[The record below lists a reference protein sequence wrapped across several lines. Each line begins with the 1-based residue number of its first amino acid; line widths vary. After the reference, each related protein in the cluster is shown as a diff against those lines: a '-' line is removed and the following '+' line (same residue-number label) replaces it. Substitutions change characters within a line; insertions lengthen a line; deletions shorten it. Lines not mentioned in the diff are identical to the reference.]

1 MSALRERK
9 RATALDEL
17 ATAWQQ
23 RQAVPDSVLS
33 VQRRALDSVLERG
46 LPGPRDEQWKYTDLR
61 RFGSRH
67 FAAAAPGPQLAAQDL
82 EARLIAASGWHR
94 LVLVDGRFHAELSTP
109 LPTARHVAVG
119 TLATSI
125 AERPDRVATWLASH
139 AAPAAPL
146 FAAINAAFSDDGIVI
161 ELEAEGEIAEP
172 VYVVHVGTARDRATM
187 RHARV
192 IVDAGPGSR
201 MMLIEHHVTLGRAD
215 AFDTVVT
222 DLRLAADARI
232 EHYRIQ
238 EQHARSYHFAR
249 VEAHAAERA
258 HLSDYRV
265 ALGKGFDRTDIDVQ
279 LEGPGAHATL
289 NGLFMVDESAHV
301 DTHTR
306 IDHAAPETTSAEDY
320 RGIACERGRGVFNG
334 KVVVRPGSQ
343 KIVARQSS
351 HNLLLSADAEIDTK
365 PELEIYADDVKCS
378 HGATTGQLDPGALF
392 YLRSR
397 GIGEHDAR
405 ALLTRAFAASV
416 VESMSLGPVR
426 EHLERKLYQRF
437 LLRDGGEA

>member
-1 MSALRERK
+1 
-9 RATALDEL
+9 
-17 ATAWQQ
+17 
-23 RQAVPDSVLS
+23 
-33 VQRRALDSVLERG
+33 
-46 LPGPRDEQWKYTDLR
+46 
-61 RFGSRH
+61 
-67 FAAAAPGPQLAAQDL
+67 
-82 EARLIAASGWHR
+82 
-94 LVLVDGRFHAELSTP
+94 
-109 LPTARHVAVG
+109 
-119 TLATSI
+119 
-125 AERPDRVATWLASH
+125 
-139 AAPAAPL
+139 
-146 FAAINAAFSDDGIVI
+146 
-161 ELEAEGEIAEP
+161 
-172 VYVVHVGTARDRATM
+172 
-187 RHARV
+187 
-192 IVDAGPGSR
+192 
-201 MMLIEHHVTLGRAD
+201 
-215 AFDTVVT
+215 
-222 DLRLAADARI
+222 
-232 EHYRIQ
+232 
-238 EQHARSYHFAR
+238 
-249 VEAHAAERA
+249 
-258 HLSDYRV
+258 
-265 ALGKGFDRTDIDVQ
+265 
-279 LEGPGAHATL
+279 
-289 NGLFMVDESAHV
+289 MVDESAHV

-320 RGIACERGRGVFNG
+320 RGIACERGRVVFNG